1 MEIIYNQYILNIIGL
16 SFDML
21 GAVLVAWEVSRQFK
35 GKKFHNIGQA
45 QCSDISY
52 SPETEEYKKY
62 TSTKENKMKLG
73 LACLL
78 FGFSLQIISN
88 ILTYSN

>member
-21 GAVLVAWEVSRQFK
+21 GAILVAWEVASQFK
-35 GKKFHNIGQA
+35 GKKFHDIGQA
-45 QCSDISY
+45 QCSNITY
-52 SPETEEYKKY
+52 SPETEEYQKY
-62 TSTKENKMKLG
+62 IGTKEKKMKIG

-78 FGFSLQIISN
+78 FGFSLQIVSNFISYTN
-88 ILTYSN
+88 